1 MVEALLIINTILL
14 LGIAVVLAVVVYRL
28 ERARRV
34 LEEKQR
40 RFEGSLETLAR
51 LTEGLERVMSALS
64 GVRGYT
70 GVAEDIGRIIGI
82 GRRRRQP

>member
-1 MVEALLIINTILL
+1 MVEVLLIINTVLL
-14 LGIAVVLAVVVYRL
+14 LGIAVVLGVVVYRL

-51 LTEGLERVMSALS
+51 LTEGLE
-64 GVRGYT
+64 
-70 GVAEDIGRIIGI
+70 
-82 GRRRRQP
+82 

>member
-14 LGIAVVLAVVVYRL
+14 LGIAVVLGVVVYRL

-40 RFEGSLETLAR
+40 RFEGSLETLAH
-51 LTEGLERVMSALS
+51 LTDGLERVMSALA

-70 GVAEDIGRIIGI
+70 GVAEDIGRIIRI
-82 GRRRRQP
+82 GRRRRQS